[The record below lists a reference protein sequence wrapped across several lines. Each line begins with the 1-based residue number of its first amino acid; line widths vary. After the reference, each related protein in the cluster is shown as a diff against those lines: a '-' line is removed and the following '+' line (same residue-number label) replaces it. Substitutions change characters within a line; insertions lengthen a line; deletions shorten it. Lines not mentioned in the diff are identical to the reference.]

1 MWGTAPRNFLK
12 WRLFTM
18 QVGNFLSR
26 YQGVGV
32 SKRVGHANPTMTMKV
47 YAHVLDEI
55 DQDPMKLVEEH
66 HAAATE

>member
-1 MWGTAPRNFLK
+1 
-12 WRLFTM
+12 
-18 QVGNFLSR
+18 
-26 YQGVGV
+26 
-32 SKRVGHANPTMTMKV
+32 MTMKV